1 MTPKPTLRIAKALLF
16 ALEYAEV
23 PSFIG
28 LEEEEGG
35 RRGGKKDLYR
45 IAGKI
50 SETKVGVSVCWGA
63 ANNGSFLSDSNFKAL
78 LSDCSEL
85 YFVVDH

>member
-1 MTPKPTLRIAKALLF
+1 MTPKPTLHIAKALLF

-35 RRGGKKDLYR
+35 RRGGKDLYR

-50 SETKVGVSVCWGA
+50 SETKVGVSLCWGLRTMA
-63 ANNGSFLSDSNFKAL
+63 AFCQTATSKV
-78 LSDCSEL
+78 C
-85 YFVVDH
+85 